1 MPRKKGIPKQN
12 PFAIQK
18 YNELTRDLTNVNE
31 QQLSDVES
39 DSSYDKIF
47 NNLEPQ
53 EKQHLNNIVSDDETN
68 EWDDKL
74 LLPDNERSK
83 VFSKETGDFIRE
95 ELKKTQA
102 VIAKQKKIENALKK
116 IRIGTTS
123 SPPSLLNISE
133 PRVKRTRRSTARFE
147 PEPDSILVKRAMRE
161 SMPRKEYDIIPS
173 SSTTRIKSRSKTI
186 CDSSDGAKLTKK
198 LCGPKSWKR
207 RMAEEQKKR
216 MAEEKNKKTRKKQE
230 VSVRRKKYEEH
241 NKQGVEANYS
251 TSTGTIRDGKYYCIL
266 CNAGG
271 WAGPSGLWYHM
282 KRVHNAESRNYN
294 KRNLE
299 NRKTRKRRHTERHI
313 NRKEDDANLL
323 LGFAEAANEE
333 QNTKKVIT
341 KNAIINQLQSL
352 FKKLNNPDGASIFI
366 ELINS
371 NSRFSEIIINETKNY
386 IEKISVRDK
395 SKIKRITLD
404 FLQTLAL
411 IKKNYSLEQ
420 LEGFVIEE
428 LSEDGT
434 GVMDEDNKEINIV
447 ASSNPFKKGGRR
459 KTRRKSKDRK
469 IRKTKRKKK
478 RSKRKTKRRR

>member
-12 PFAIQK
+12 PFAIQQ

-31 QQLSDVES
+31 EQLSDVES

-186 CDSSDGAKLTKK
+186 CDSSDGARLTKK

-251 TSTGTIRDGKYYCIL
+251 TSTGAIRDGKYYCIL

-294 KRNLE
+294 KRNLK
-299 NRKTRKRRHTERHI
+299 NRKTRKRRHTERDI

-371 NSRFSEIIINETKNY
+371 NSRFSKIIINETKNY

-469 IRKTKRKKK
+469 RRKTKRKKK

>member
-116 IRIGTTS
+116 IRLGTTS
-123 SPPSLLNISE
+123 SPPSLLNINE

-173 SSTTRIKSRSKTI
+173 LSTTRIKSRSKTI

-469 IRKTKRKKK
+469 RRKTKRKKK

>member
-12 PFAIQK
+12 PFAIQQ

-173 SSTTRIKSRSKTI
+173 SSTTRIKSHSKTI

-294 KRNLE
+294 KRNLK

-333 QNTKKVIT
+333 QSTKKVIT

-469 IRKTKRKKK
+469 RRKTKRKKK

>member
-12 PFAIQK
+12 PFAIQQ
-18 YNELTRDLTNVNE
+18 YNELPRDLTNVNE
-31 QQLSDVES
+31 QQLSDVNS
-39 DSSYDKIF
+39 NSSVDEALS
-47 NNLEPQ
+47 NLDRE
-53 EKQHLNNIVSDDETN
+53 ERLHFENIVSDDETN
-68 EWDDKL
+68 EWDDKF
-74 LLPDNERSK
+74 
-83 VFSKETGDFIRE
+83 FSKETVDLITE

-102 VIAKQKKIENALKK
+102 LIAARQKQKKIENALKK

-123 SPPSLLNISE
+123 GPSSSSSNSE
-133 PRVKRTRRSTARFE
+133 PRSKRMRRQASRFE
-147 PEPDSILVKRAMRE
+147 PEPNSKDINKALRD
-161 SMPRKEYDIIPS
+161 SMPRKEYNMIPI
-173 SSTTRIKSRSKTI
+173 STTTRGKSQYKKI
-186 CDSSDGAKLTKK
+186 CHSAHGARVTKK

-207 RMAEEQKKR
+207 RMAEEQKRREVEEQNKR
-216 MAEEKNKKTRKKQE
+216 TRKK
-230 VSVRRKKYEEH
+230 REEN
-241 NKQGVEANYS
+241 NKRGEESNYS
-251 TSTGTIRDGKYYCIL
+251 SSTGTIRDGKYYCIL
-266 CNAGG
+266 CDAGG

-282 KRVHNAESRNYN
+282 KRVHNAKSRNYN

-299 NRKTRKRRHTERHI
+299 NRKTRKRRLTERDV

-333 QNTKKVIT
+333 QKTKKVIT
-341 KNAIINQLQSL
+341 KNAIINQLESL
-352 FKKLNNPDGASIFI
+352 FKKLNNPNGANIFI

-420 LEGFVIEE
+420 LEGFIIEE

-447 ASSNPFKKGGRR
+447 ASSKPFKKGGRR
-459 KTRRKSKDRK
+459 KTRRKSKHRK
-469 IRKTKRKKK
+469 RRKTQRKKK